1 VQLLFLAHM
10 AFRGRQR
17 SGSSSIGT
25 VWFPKQLMS
34 AMGRFLPVV
43 TVWEFSYLATCYAE
57 FNGRVRPG
65 AVIHDLRNA
74 GENRYRTRNI
84 R

>member
-1 VQLLFLAHM
+1 
-10 AFRGRQR
+10 
-17 SGSSSIGT
+17 
-25 VWFPKQLMS
+25 
-34 AMGRFLPVV
+34 MGRFLPVV
-43 TVWEFSYLATCYAE
+43 TVWVFSYLATCYAE